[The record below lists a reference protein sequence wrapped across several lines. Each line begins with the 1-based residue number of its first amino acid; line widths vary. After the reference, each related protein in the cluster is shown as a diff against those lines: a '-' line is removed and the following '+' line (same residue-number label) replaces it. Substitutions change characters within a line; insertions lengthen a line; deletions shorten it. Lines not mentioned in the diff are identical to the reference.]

1 MNKEIY
7 LGQQNKMEIGNSVKV
22 KTSVIIYTHPENK
35 GQPFDIQGAEG
46 EVVAILH
53 EWQGRPISANFPVVV
68 QFAKNFKVHLRDDE
82 LEKIS

>member
-1 MNKEIY
+1 
-7 LGQQNKMEIGNSVKV
+7 MEIGNSVKV

-35 GQPFDIQGAEG
+35 GQPFDIQGSQG
-46 EVVAILH
+46 EIVAILK

-82 LEKIS
+82 LEKVS